1 VRDVLVDAIEVYAD
15 RIEHILAELRVPA
28 DHPARRLQPL
38 VPEAGDV
45 VSIGA
50 DVFGREQFLVA
61 DVALQWAALQQ
72 AAARDGVELQVVS
85 AFRSVEAQ
93 RRIFERKIT
102 AGQTIADILQ
112 VNALP
117 GCSEHHSGRA
127 LDLTTPGVEP
137 LTEAFERTEAF
148 AWLTRSA
155 PDCGLRLS
163 YPRGNPF
170 GVIYEPW
177 HWYFLVRSEWS

>member
-1 VRDVLVDAIEVYAD
+1 MDSIEAYAA
-15 RIEHILAELRVPA
+15 RIDEILTNLQVPP

-38 VPEAGDV
+38 VPEAAEV
-45 VSIGA
+45 ISIGL
-50 DVFGREQFLVA
+50 DVFGREQFLVPE
-61 DVALQWAALQQ
+61 VAEQWAALQR
-72 AAARDGVELQVVS
+72 AAAQDGVELQVVS
-85 AFRSVEAQ
+85 AFRSVERQ
-93 RRIFERKIT
+93 CHIFERKLA
-102 AGQTIADILQ
+102 AGQTIDDILR

-137 LTEAFERTEAF
+137 LSEAFERTDAF

-155 PDCGLRLS
+155 TDCGLRLS

-170 GVIYEPW
+170 GVVYEPW